1 MFTPTAPSCFVKLI
15 SLNTKYEG
23 KINVS
28 SRNDYS
34 FAIRESDNLIIYTPP
49 RSFPT
54 TNSADRRHL
63 SLSAKS
69 HHTLPRPLWANH
81 HHCSSRCC
89 CHFSQIDQSSGL
101 HLIHLQSSSQSRP
114 RGPSTELIRRP
125 VSRCIHPDL
134 QLSLPRHHHHR
145 DILHNPRL
153 HCHLKVMSQR
163 CLAAED
169 SLIFMNLLTL
179 YKHVK

>member
-1 MFTPTAPSCFVKLI
+1 MKLI

-28 SRNDYS
+28 TRSEYS
-34 FAIRESDNLIIYTPP
+34 FAIRESDNLLIYTPP
-49 RSFPT
+49 RPFPT
-54 TNSADRRHL
+54 TNSADLGHF

-81 HHCSSRCC
+81 HHCSSLCC
-89 CHFSQIDQSSGL
+89 CHFSQIDRSSGL

-114 RGPSTELIRRP
+114 RGPSTELIGRP
-125 VSRCIHPDL
+125 VSSCIHRDL
-134 QLSLPRHHHHR
+134 QLSLHCHHRHR
-145 DILHNPRL
+145 DIMHNPRL
-153 HCHLKVMSQR
+153 HCHFKGMSRR

-169 SLIFMNLLTL
+169 S
-179 YKHVK
+179 